1 MFTCLFWL
9 YLLLQILSSYLSY
22 GQLSSFSDASYR
34 NTAVH
39 HEMNQVNS
47 LFIFSHVGLWQWWV
61 ALLVRLVI
69 AVAQPAC
76 PDKLW
81 WHLKVHRG
89 HLSHFP
95 TWQEKNSGWLL
106 KVFSH
111 FIFFSTAVLFL
122 LFCFVCL
129 FPYFLSL
136 KIGQLMLTWDDPNI
150 SCQQK

>member
-9 YLLLQILSSYLSY
+9 YLLLQI
-22 GQLSSFSDASYR
+22 SFIIRVLWSAELFLVMPV

-95 TWQEKNSGWLL
+95 TWQEKKIVAGSLRYFL
-106 KVFSH
+106 TS
-111 FIFFSTAVLFL
+111 FFSTAVLFL

-129 FPYFLSL
+129 FPYFPSL